1 MTRPRSTRWA
11 SALAALA
18 VAGTAGG
25 ACSLG
30 SKQTLADR
38 IVKATKQLQASGG
51 ATATLAV
58 KVALVKSDKPLV
70 PGPLRILPAEL
81 PPVAA
86 LLDLRHG
93 NAVVG
98 VKSDDPATASLVFIG
113 SDLYQRIPPKE
124 VVAGIKVPSSA
135 ASNLLPLL
143 AANGTQLLSTQAA
156 GELVTQ
162 PPAGLAV
169 PTTTSTSTSTTST
182 TVKPSALRR
191 APRIP
196 RQWIAFDYS
205 KIKDHDDTK
214 RAGSY
219 ALNPDVLVR
228 LLSGVLTGSIK
239 QRSAD
244 PAAGQGL
251 VRYDA
256 NVSRD
261 KADRRLSERDR
272 KTLNKMF
279 TANAI
284 SGRVFKAR
292 IWLDATGQLR
302 RFSITMRQGLSSIDR
317 ADLTVTIDVGS
328 AGTAVNVV
336 RPDPKATAVVGTL
349 GQLVSSVSGA

>member
-1 MTRPRSTRWA
+1 MAMVATA
-11 SALAALA
+11 SS
-18 VAGTAGG
+18 

-30 SKQTLADR
+30 AKQSLADR
-38 IVKATKQLQASGG
+38 IVNASKRLQASGG

-58 KVALVKSDKPLV
+58 KIALVKSDKPIV
-70 PGPLRILPAEL
+70 PGPPRILPAEL

-98 VKSDDPATASLVFIG
+98 VKSADPTTASLVFIG

-124 VVAGIKVPSSA
+124 VAAGSKVPSSA

-143 AANGTQLLSTQAA
+143 AANGAQLLSTQTAA
-156 GELVTQ
+156 DVGVQL
-162 PPAGLAV
+162 PAGLAI

-191 APRIP
+191 APRVP

-219 ALNPDVLVR
+219 ALNPDVLLR
-228 LLSGVLTGSIK
+228 LLPGLLTGSIK
-239 QRSAD
+239 QRGAD
-244 PAAGQGL
+244 PVEGPGL
-251 VRYDA
+251 MRYDA

-272 KTLNKMF
+272 KILDKMF

-284 SGRVFKAR
+284 TARVFKTS
-292 IWLDATGQLR
+292 IWLDGSGQLR
-302 RFSITMRQGLSSIDR
+302 RFTVTMRQGLTSIDR
-317 ADLTVTIDVGS
+317 ADLTVTLDVTA
-328 AGTAVNVV
+328 AGTEVAVP